1 MKVSGKAPHVVKVV
15 LTAAPWRDVSP
26 SAISEGWG
34 SGSRSS
40 CSGGDEEETFKQPS
54 SSHVVE

>member
-1 MKVSGKAPHVVKVV
+1 MKVSGKAPHIMKGM

-34 SGSRSS
+34 SGSRRS
-40 CSGGDEEETFKQPS
+40 CSGGDEEETLKLPS

>member
-1 MKVSGKAPHVVKVV
+1 MKVM

-34 SGSRSS
+34 FGSRRS
-40 CSGGDEEETFKQPS
+40 CSGEDEEEALKLPS